1 MVIIWLMMVN
11 IYIYM
16 YMYSNIY
23 ICICT
28 VIYIYTPGWWYTH
41 PSEQYESQLGWWHS
55 QYVETEK
62 MIKHV
67 PNHQPEYPIIIS
79 YPTLSRFVSILP
91 AFWLVKSVKHPP
103 IDSKCQSWYHA
114 KICPMYQGGSAA
126 RAKPLHSF
134 AEWVFHASNLARAE
148 KSDVWQWFGLHVAA
162 GIVPGCGSKTVKGVG
177 ENDGNIYIYAYNL
190 TFYNTHTYIYTYI

>member
-11 IYIYM
+11 IYV
-16 YMYSNIY
+16 Y

-28 VIYIYTPGWWYTH
+28 VYIYLVGGIPTPLNNMKVSWDDDIPNMRKH
-41 PSEQYESQLGWWHS
+41 
-55 QYVETEK
+55 K
-62 MIKHV
+62 NMIKHV

-126 RAKPLHSF
+126 RAKPPHSF

-148 KSDVWQWFGLHVAA
+148 TSDVWQWFGLHVAA

-190 TFYNTHTYIYTYI
+190 TFYNTHTYIYIYIYI